1 MSSKLISRLAPTPSG
16 YLHFGNAFNFLLTY
30 LLINFHEGILH
41 LRIDDLDGPRV
52 DHKSVEDIFFQLE
65 WLGIDYHL
73 GPTGPDELYSKFSQ
87 QLRKDRYFNAIEILN
102 EAGYLFACECTRS
115 KIRNSSKS
123 KIYPGTCINKN
134 INFMNDNQ
142 TWRVIVP
149 ENTFV
154 YYNTLTNNKKEID
167 LRNRV
172 GNFVVRRRDG
182 LPAYQ
187 IASLIDDLEM
197 RVNLI
202 VRGYD
207 LIPSTGAQILLA
219 EYLKDS
225 FFSSAHFVHH
235 KLMKNESGNKLSKSS
250 RDHSLKLLRDKNK
263 SPAIIYQQ
271 CAYILD
277 LSFEDIHTLKDLI
290 EVFGVEMTKR
300 NKMIILN
307 D

>member
-30 LLINFHEGILH
+30 LLINFHDGILH

-65 WLGIDYHL
+65 WLGIDYHF
-73 GPTGPDELYSKFSQ
+73 GPTGPDELYSNFSQ

-102 EAGYLFACECTRS
+102 KTGYLFACECTRS
-115 KIRNSSKS
+115 KIRNSSTS
-123 KIYPGTCINKN
+123 KMYPGTCINKN
-134 INFMNDNQ
+134 INFLKDNQ

-167 LRNRV
+167 LKTRV
-172 GNFVVRRRDG
+172 GNFVIRRRDG

-187 IASLIDDLEM
+187 IASLIDDIEM
-197 RVNLI
+197 SINLI
-202 VRGYD
+202 VRGSD
-207 LIPSTGAQILLA
+207 LISSTGSQLFLA
-219 EYLKDS
+219 KCLKDS
-225 FFSSAHFVHH
+225 FFPAVHFVHH
-235 KLMKNESGNKLSKSS
+235 KLMKNESGKKISKSS
-250 RDHSLKLLRDKNK
+250 GDHSLKYLRKKYN
-263 SPAIIYQQ
+263 SPTIVYQNS
-271 CAYILD
+271 AKILD
-277 LSFEDIHTLKDLI
+277 LPFDDIHTLQDLTQ
-290 EVFGVEMTKR
+290 VFRTEMIRRK
-300 NKMIILN
+300 NLMVFN